1 MKKKSPV
8 TQYTFRENF
17 KLGTR
22 TSFSIY
28 DDPIHI
34 VFVLARYKFIA
45 RMLAGKTSV
54 LEIGCGDGIGTL
66 IVAEFVDRVIAVDMD
81 KQLIESNKKML
92 TRIKNIQFQAF
103 DYCKDTPRGQPRF
116 NRGQFDAV
124 FSIDVMEHIPKTLEP
139 TFMTHTCMNL
149 KQHGICIIGTPNV
162 TADQYASVSSRGYH
176 INLKSQ
182 DSLRKLLE
190 TYFYN
195 VFMFSMND
203 EVVHTGFGPMAHYLF
218 GIGVGVKKKG
228 SSYA

>member
-1 MKKKSPV
+1 MKKQQSPPV
-8 TQYTFRENF
+8 TQYTFKENF

-28 DDPIHI
+28 HDPIHI
-34 VFVLARYKFIA
+34 AFVLARYKFIA
-45 RMLAGKTSV
+45 RMLAGKTSI

-66 IVAEFVDRVIAVDMD
+66 IVAKFVDRVIAVDMD

-92 TRIKNIQFQAF
+92 TRIKNIQFQSF
-103 DYCKDTPRGQPRF
+103 DYCKDTL
-116 NRGQFDAV
+116 RGQFDAV

-139 TFMTHTCMNL
+139 TFMKHTCMNL

-190 TYFYN
+190 KYFYN